1 MIHVFIGSQNPVKIN
16 SVQLGFT
23 KMFPDLEFSFQG
35 IGVDSGVSN
44 QPLSEEETITGAI
57 NRVENL
63 FHQEP
68 QADYW
73 VGIEGGSKIVDSGM
87 ETFAWVVIKSK
98 NNLVSR
104 GRTASFFLPKQIVE
118 LVKVGKE
125 LGEADDI
132 VFKRTNSKQ
141 ANGAV
146 GILTS
151 DVLTRTTY
159 YETAVI
165 LALIP
170 FKNPKLY

>member
-87 ETFAWVVIKSK
+87 ETFAWVVIKSENK
-98 NNLVSR
+98 ISKSR
-104 GRTASFFLPKQIVE
+104 TSSFFLPKKIIQLINQ
-118 LVKVGKE
+118 GIE

-132 VFKRTNSKQ
+132 IFNRKNSKQ
-141 ANGAV
+141 SNGAI
-146 GILTS
+146 GILTN
-151 DVLTRTTY
+151 DIITRTSY
-159 YETAVI
+159 YEQAVI
-165 LALIP
+165 MALIP
-170 FKNPKLY
+170 FKNLELY